1 MRRWGFEH
9 FGESRGPYG
18 SIDDRVATVV
28 LGSKI
33 GADACVTMS

>member
-1 MRRWGFEH
+1 MAVAA
-9 FGESRGPYG
+9 FGLALESRGPYG

-28 LGSKI
+28 LVSKI